1 MIFHSYFLIYFHFRE
16 QREISISTIHAFS
29 SYSSFLN
36 FLPEEEMNP
45 IVLVMY
51 VIEKLIRQIRNST
64 LELDL
69 PYELHTWE
77 KNMRKY

>member
-1 MIFHSYFLIYFHFRE
+1 MIFHSYFPNIFSFSRTEGNFHINDTCVF
-16 QREISISTIHAFS
+16 IL
-29 SYSSFLN
+29 FLLSE

-51 VIEKLIRQIRNST
+51 VIGKLIRQIRNST

-69 PYELHTWE
+69 TYELHTWE
-77 KNMRKY
+77 KNKRKY